1 MENDEIII
9 DLGTLF
15 RTLLKR
21 WAFIAK
27 VTALFLMVAVAYLLK
42 AKPVY
47 ESKALLQLKQPESAI
62 KSALSNIYLLD
73 VQRTKQL
80 VSTYGQIIVS
90 TSVVMPVIEKLTEQD
105 ESGQSISE
113 KAFVKKISAQQ
124 MKDTN
129 ILEVCIKDNDPA
141 RAKYINDLLIASFM
155 SRLTKLAKEEYKES
169 REFLEKQV
177 VVAKQNLDDA
187 DAAVKTFNQDHNMS
201 SPKKEM
207 EFVMDQRSQLRKS
220 LQENEIY
227 KIATQKKID
236 LLNERIKRADKI
248 SSDVK
253 NELVNLK
260 VSLSVTESQIEEIN
274 RYLQNNQKRVN
285 ELLDLNLNIN
295 DLMLKLG
302 LANDIYKMLAKRLE
316 EAKVAEESTAK
327 GVQIITEGTLNTVPV
342 KPRKHII
349 LAGAIF
355 MGIFCSCGFV
365 VLVELINKK
374 VENADD
380 IANYLELSVLGN
392 IPDFNSTDG
401 ETATMKVLC
410 AKLGRLVWGK

>member
-9 DLGTLF
+9 DLGALF

-47 ESKALLQLKQPESAI
+47 ESKSLLQLKQPESAI

-355 MGIFCSCGFV
+355 MGIFCSCGFI

-380 IANYLELSVLGN
+380 VANYLELSVLGN

>member
-9 DLGTLF
+9 DLGALF

-21 WAFIAK
+21 WVFIAK

-47 ESKALLQLKQPESAI
+47 ESKSLLQLKQPESAI

-227 KIATQKKID
+227 KIATQKKVD
-236 LLNERIKRADKI
+236 LLNERIKSADKI

-253 NELVNLK
+253 TELINLK

-285 ELLDLNLNIN
+285 ELLDLNLKIN
-295 DLMLKLG
+295 DLMLKLE

-380 IANYLELSVLGN
+380 VANYLELSVLGN
-392 IPDFNSTDG
+392 IPDFNSTDD